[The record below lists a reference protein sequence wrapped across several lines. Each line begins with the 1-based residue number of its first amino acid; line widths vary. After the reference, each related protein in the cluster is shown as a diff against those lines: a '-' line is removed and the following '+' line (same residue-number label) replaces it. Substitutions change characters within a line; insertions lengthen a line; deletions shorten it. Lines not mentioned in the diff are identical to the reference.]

1 MDLYFSPLACS
12 LATRIALYEA
22 KADAH
27 YIEVNSKTK
36 RTRDGA
42 DYLAVNPLG
51 LVPTLRTDD
60 GMVIFENAAI
70 LQYVADKFPS
80 AGLAPHGGLERTQ
93 LHQWLCFIGTELH
106 KGLFMPL
113 FDQRAPEG
121 TAAHTLEKGRS
132 RLAYLD
138 GYLNGREFLLDQFS
152 VVDCYLYTVLNW
164 TAATQID
171 LAPWPSIQS
180 YHKRLQKRPAI
191 AKAFAE
197 ELALYQAEQ
206 ARAQAA

>member
-1 MDLYFSPLACS
+1 
-12 LATRIALYEA
+12 
-22 KADAH
+22 
-27 YIEVNSKTK
+27 
-36 RTRDGA
+36 
-42 DYLAVNPLG
+42 
-51 LVPTLRTDD
+51 
-60 GMVIFENAAI
+60 MVIFENASI
-70 LQYVADKFPS
+70 LQHVADKFPS
-80 AGLAPHGGLERTQ
+80 AGLAPRGGLERTR

-152 VVDCYLYTVLNW
+152 VADCYLYTVLNW
-164 TAATQID
+164 TAARQID